1 MRRVFGSFAFR
12 HALMLLLGGISG
24 LVAMRFLPDAALL
37 PVLYVITGM
46 LGLFALFIVA
56 CVLASWR

>member
-1 MRRVFGSFAFR
+1 MKRVLSFL
-12 HALMLLLGGISG
+12 LMTILGGISG

-46 LGLFALFIVA
+46 LGLFALFIAA